1 MNAGKTKSQQ
11 KDKEI
16 QGEDEEKDA
25 QKNTTKYDDFTEL
38 RNRVNRKL
46 EVLKE
51 NFMWGLRMR

>member
-11 KDKEI
+11 RIKKFKEK
-16 QGEDEEKDA
+16 DEEKDA

-46 EVLKE
+46 EVYIHY
-51 NFMWGLRMR
+51 